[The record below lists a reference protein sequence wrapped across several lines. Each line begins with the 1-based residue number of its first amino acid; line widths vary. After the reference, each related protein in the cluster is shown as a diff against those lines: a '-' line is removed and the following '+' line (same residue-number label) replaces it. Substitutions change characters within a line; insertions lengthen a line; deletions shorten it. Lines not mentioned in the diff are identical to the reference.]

1 MSEDHQYNEAGDHA
15 IVSASKSSGAIDE
28 VLGMLRDLRKR
39 VSKKLGLPPFVV
51 FQDPSLEDMALKYPI
66 SLHELIHI
74 HGVGKEKKYGADF
87 VELISQYVIDNE
99 ILRPDDLVVKSTG
112 IKSAIKLY
120 IIQNVDRKLSLDDIA
135 KAKGLTME
143 ALLKEMEQIVYSGTK
158 LNIKYG

>member
-1 MSEDHQYNEAGDHA
+1 
-15 IVSASKSSGAIDE
+15 
-28 VLGMLRDLRKR
+28 
-39 VSKKLGLPPFVV
+39 
-51 FQDPSLEDMALKYPI
+51 MALKYPV

-74 HGVGKEKKYGADF
+74 HGVGKEKYGADF

-135 KAKGLTME
+135 KAKD
-143 ALLKEMEQIVYSGTK
+143 
-158 LNIKYG
+158 

>member
-1 MSEDHQYNEAGDHA
+1 
-15 IVSASKSSGAIDE
+15 
-28 VLGMLRDLRKR
+28 
-39 VSKKLGLPPFVV
+39 
-51 FQDPSLEDMALKYPI
+51 MALKYPI

-74 HGVGKEKKYGADF
+74 HGVGEGKAKKYGADF

-120 IIQNVDRKLSLDDIA
+120 IINVDRKLSLDDIA

-158 LNIKYG
+158 LNIKYWIDEMLDDEQRFMITSWNQSPIR

>member
-1 MSEDHQYNEAGDHA
+1 MGLRR
-15 IVSASKSSGAIDE
+15 KS
-28 VLGMLRDLRKR
+28 
-39 VSKKLGLPPFVV
+39 
-51 FQDPSLEDMALKYPI
+51 Q
-66 SLHELIHI
+66 
-74 HGVGKEKKYGADF
+74 KYGADF

-158 LNIKYG
+158 LNIKYWIDEMLDDEQQEEIHDYFMESESDKIEGALKEFEGDYDIDELRLMRIKFISEVAN